1 MAFLDA
7 LALRLGRR
15 LPLVLQTEATE
26 CGLACL
32 AMIAGYHGHHTGLM
46 ELRRRFSVSLKG
58 ISLKQ
63 LIQTAH
69 RLGLGTRA
77 VKLDLG
83 DLGKLKLPC
92 VLHWNFNHF
101 VVLKAVDG
109 RGAVLHDPAHG
120 QRRLGLEEV
129 SRSFTGVAL
138 ELWPESGFEKQEAPP
153 RIKLLGMLGK
163 VTGLYRSLAQVLLLA
178 GALEVF
184 SLISPFFLQ
193 WTIDNVIVSEDRDL
207 LSTLAIGFGLLLLM
221 QQAVSGVRA
230 WVMMH
235 MSTLL
240 GVQWQANVFSHLLRL
255 PAQYFE
261 KRHLGDVVSRFGAV
275 NSIQQTLTAAFL
287 SAVLDGLMTVATLGM
302 MLLYSPPLAAIAIAA
317 MSLYALG
324 RWIWY
329 RPLRNATEE
338 QIVHAARQ
346 QSHFLETV
354 RGIRP
359 LKLFQRQDERRSVW
373 LGLLVEQINAGL
385 RTQKLQLFYQ
395 QLNGL
400 LFGVENLLVIW
411 LGATM
416 VMDGQFSV
424 GILMAFN
431 AYKSQF
437 DSRVGSLIDKF
448 FELRMLQLQGERLA
462 DIVLQAPEVSH
473 GDILPE
479 NLRERE
485 ASIEIQGLRY
495 RYAEQEPWVL
505 DGLDL
510 RIAGG
515 ESVAIVGPSG
525 CGKSTLFNVLLGILP
540 PVEGQIR
547 MAGLDLAQ
555 LGLDGLREL
564 VGTVLQDDVLFAGSL
579 SDNISFFD
587 PQPDMPWLLQCA
599 QMAAIHDDIQA
610 MPMGYNT
617 LVGDMGTVLSG
628 GQKQRVMLA
637 RALYKKPRI
646 LFLDE
651 ATSHLDVHC
660 EQRVNAAIRA
670 LRITRLRAGRV
681 RHRRPG
687 RRPGGLRPRRQ
698 RFALPRRAAT
708 DRAEP
713 GGSHRADPL
722 PRPAD
727 PPRLGQCQ
735 GPGGPGRDRQV
746 RLPAAPGR
754 PSRRQSRLQ
763 RHGLSRCPLPLRRR
777 PSPPAR
783 RQPPI
788 ELGAVR
794 LRPPQ
799 RRPAQRPAVAAGGQ
813 RQPGRDPAE
822 HLRPR
827 RPGLLRRP
835 RRPAQPGRLAAG
847 RGAGGAEPGS
857 RRRQV
862 PGRRRRPFRSPA
874 GTDRAVPGE
883 PRPGPR

>member
-1 MAFLDA
+1 
-7 LALRLGRR
+7 
-15 LPLVLQTEATE
+15 
-26 CGLACL
+26 
-32 AMIAGYHGHHTGLM
+32 
-46 ELRRRFSVSLKG
+46 
-58 ISLKQ
+58 
-63 LIQTAH
+63 
-69 RLGLGTRA
+69 
-77 VKLDLG
+77 
-83 DLGKLKLPC
+83 
-92 VLHWNFNHF
+92 
-101 VVLKAVDG
+101 
-109 RGAVLHDPAHG
+109 
-120 QRRLGLEEV
+120 
-129 SRSFTGVAL
+129 
-138 ELWPESGFEKQEAPP
+138 
-153 RIKLLGMLGK
+153 MLGK

-485 ASIEIQGLRY
+485 ASIEIRACATATRNRSPGSSTASTCASPAASRWPSSALGLR
-495 RYAEQEPWVL
+495 QEHPVQ
-505 DGLDL
+505 
-510 RIAGG
+510 RPAGHPP
-515 ESVAIVGPSG
+515 ASG
-525 CGKSTLFNVLLGILP
+525 
-540 PVEGQIR
+540 GQIR

-670 LRITRLRAGRV
+670 LRITRIMVAHRPETIASADRV
-681 RHRRPG
+681 IV
-687 RRPGGLRPRRQ
+687 
-698 RFALPRRAAT
+698 
-708 DRAEP
+708 
-713 GGSHRADPL
+713 
-722 PRPAD
+722 
-727 PPRLGQCQ
+727 LGQ
-735 GPGGPGRDRQV
+735 GKVSLDEST
-746 RLPAAPGR
+746 A
-754 PSRRQSRLQ
+754 
-763 RHGLSRCPLPLRRR
+763 
-777 PSPPAR
+777 
-783 RQPPI
+783 
-788 ELGAVR
+788 
-794 LRPPQ
+794 
-799 RRPAQRPAVAAGGQ
+799 
-813 RQPGRDPAE
+813 
-822 HLRPR
+822 
-827 RPGLLRRP
+827 
-835 RRPAQPGRLAAG
+835 RLA
-847 RGAGGAEPGS
+847 E
-857 RRRQV
+857 RQAAAA
-862 PGRRRRPFRSPA
+862 REQA
-874 GTDRAVPGE
+874 
-883 PRPGPR
+883 

>member
-448 FELRMLQLQGERLA
+448 FELRMLQLQGE
-462 DIVLQAPEVSH
+462 
-473 GDILPE
+473 
-479 NLRERE
+479 
-485 ASIEIQGLRY
+485 
-495 RYAEQEPWVL
+495 
-505 DGLDL
+505 GLDL

-670 LRITRLRAGRV
+670 LRITRIMVAHRPETIASADRV
-681 RHRRPG
+681 IV
-687 RRPGGLRPRRQ
+687 
-698 RFALPRRAAT
+698 
-708 DRAEP
+708 
-713 GGSHRADPL
+713 
-722 PRPAD
+722 
-727 PPRLGQCQ
+727 LGQ
-735 GPGGPGRDRQV
+735 GKVSLDEST
-746 RLPAAPGR
+746 A
-754 PSRRQSRLQ
+754 
-763 RHGLSRCPLPLRRR
+763 
-777 PSPPAR
+777 
-783 RQPPI
+783 
-788 ELGAVR
+788 
-794 LRPPQ
+794 
-799 RRPAQRPAVAAGGQ
+799 
-813 RQPGRDPAE
+813 
-822 HLRPR
+822 
-827 RPGLLRRP
+827 
-835 RRPAQPGRLAAG
+835 RLA
-847 RGAGGAEPGS
+847 E
-857 RRRQV
+857 RQAAAA
-862 PGRRRRPFRSPA
+862 REQA
-874 GTDRAVPGE
+874 
-883 PRPGPR
+883 

>member
-138 ELWPESGFEKQEAPP
+138 ELWPESGFEKQEVPP

-317 MSLYALG
+317 MSLYTLG

-411 LGATM
+411 LGATMVMDGQFSVGILMAFNAYKSQFDSRVGSLIDKFFELRMLQLQGERLADIVLQAPEVSHGDILPENLREREASIEIQGLRYRYAEPTM

-660 EQRVNAAIRA
+660 EQRVNAAIRHGPGA
-670 LRITRLRAGRV
+670 GYPAAPLRRAGGATRHRLRQGHRRDARRSPPRASGAA
-681 RHRRPG
+681 RRPG
-687 RRPGGLRPRRQ
+687 AAESRRRLGGGKPRRRP
-698 RFALPRRAAT
+698 
-708 DRAEP
+708 AEP
-713 GGSHRADPL
+713 GA
-722 PRPAD
+722 
-727 PPRLGQCQ
+727 
-735 GPGGPGRDRQV
+735 
-746 RLPAAPGR
+746 
-754 PSRRQSRLQ
+754 
-763 RHGLSRCPLPLRRR
+763 
-777 PSPPAR
+777 
-783 RQPPI
+783 
-788 ELGAVR
+788 E
-794 LRPPQ
+794 
-799 RRPAQRPAVAAGGQ
+799 
-813 RQPGRDPAE
+813 RQPGT
-822 HLRPR
+822 
-827 RPGLLRRP
+827 
-835 RRPAQPGRLAAG
+835 QP
-847 RGAGGAEPGS
+847 
-857 RRRQV
+857 
-862 PGRRRRPFRSPA
+862 
-874 GTDRAVPGE
+874 
-883 PRPGPR
+883 

>member
-1 MAFLDA
+1 MAFIDA

-58 ISLKQ
+58 IALKQ

-670 LRITRLRAGRV
+670 LRITRIMVAHRPETIASADRV
-681 RHRRPG
+681 IV
-687 RRPGGLRPRRQ
+687 
-698 RFALPRRAAT
+698 
-708 DRAEP
+708 
-713 GGSHRADPL
+713 
-722 PRPAD
+722 
-727 PPRLGQCQ
+727 LGQ
-735 GPGGPGRDRQV
+735 GKVSLDEST
-746 RLPAAPGR
+746 A
-754 PSRRQSRLQ
+754 
-763 RHGLSRCPLPLRRR
+763 
-777 PSPPAR
+777 
-783 RQPPI
+783 
-788 ELGAVR
+788 
-794 LRPPQ
+794 
-799 RRPAQRPAVAAGGQ
+799 
-813 RQPGRDPAE
+813 
-822 HLRPR
+822 
-827 RPGLLRRP
+827 
-835 RRPAQPGRLAAG
+835 RLA
-847 RGAGGAEPGS
+847 E
-857 RRRQV
+857 RQAAAA
-862 PGRRRRPFRSPA
+862 REQA
-874 GTDRAVPGE
+874 
-883 PRPGPR
+883 

>member
-287 SAVLDGLMTVATLGM
+287 S
-302 MLLYSPPLAAIAIAA
+302 
-317 MSLYALG
+317 
-324 RWIWY
+324 
-329 RPLRNATEE
+329 
-338 QIVHAARQ
+338 
-346 QSHFLETV
+346 
-354 RGIRP
+354 
-359 LKLFQRQDERRSVW
+359 KLFQRQDERRSVW

-670 LRITRLRAGRV
+670 LRITRIMVAHRPETIASADRV
-681 RHRRPG
+681 IV
-687 RRPGGLRPRRQ
+687 
-698 RFALPRRAAT
+698 
-708 DRAEP
+708 
-713 GGSHRADPL
+713 
-722 PRPAD
+722 
-727 PPRLGQCQ
+727 LGQ
-735 GPGGPGRDRQV
+735 GKVSLDEST
-746 RLPAAPGR
+746 A
-754 PSRRQSRLQ
+754 
-763 RHGLSRCPLPLRRR
+763 
-777 PSPPAR
+777 
-783 RQPPI
+783 
-788 ELGAVR
+788 
-794 LRPPQ
+794 
-799 RRPAQRPAVAAGGQ
+799 
-813 RQPGRDPAE
+813 
-822 HLRPR
+822 
-827 RPGLLRRP
+827 
-835 RRPAQPGRLAAG
+835 RLA
-847 RGAGGAEPGS
+847 E
-857 RRRQV
+857 RQAAAA
-862 PGRRRRPFRSPA
+862 REQA
-874 GTDRAVPGE
+874 
-883 PRPGPR
+883 

>member
-1 MAFLDA
+1 MVFLDN
-7 LALRLGRR
+7 LALRLTRR
-15 LPLVLQTEATE
+15 LPLILQTEATE

-32 AMIAGYHGHHTGLM
+32 AMIAGYHGYHTNLM

-58 ISLKQ
+58 IALKQ

-69 RLGLGTRA
+69 RLQLGTRA

-101 VVLKAVDG
+101 VVLKAIDA
-109 RGAVLHDPAHG
+109 RGALLHDPAHG
-120 QRRLGLEEV
+120 LRRV
-129 SRSFTGVAL
+129 SLAEFSQSFTGVAV
-138 ELWPESGFEKQEAPP
+138 EFWPDSGFEKQQAPP

-184 SLISPFFLQ
+184 SLVSPFFLQ
-193 WTIDNVIVSEDRDL
+193 WTIDNVIVSADRDL
-207 LSTLAIGFGLLLLM
+207 LSTLVIGFGLLLLM

-255 PAQYFE
+255 PIQYFE

-275 NSIQQTLTAAFL
+275 GNIQQTLTAAFL
-287 SAVLDGLMTVATLGM
+287 SAVLDGLMTAATLGM
-302 MLLYSPPLAAIAIAA
+302 MLLYSPPLAAIALAS

-359 LKLFQRQDERRSVW
+359 LKLFQRQDERRAVW

-385 RTQKLQLFYQ
+385 RTQKLQLIYQ
-395 QLNGL
+395 QMNGL

-424 GILMAFN
+424 GVLMAFN

-437 DSRVGSLIDKF
+437 DDRVGSLIDKF

-462 DIVLQAPEVSH
+462 DIVLQPAENNH
-473 GDILPE
+473 GNVDLDS
-479 NLRERE
+479 LDERE
-485 ASIEIQGLRY
+485 AGIEIQGLRY
-495 RYAEQEPWVL
+495 RYSDQEPWVL
-505 DGLDL
+505 DGVDL
-510 RIAGG
+510 RIGAG

-540 PVEGQIR
+540 ANEGQVR
-547 MAGLDLAQ
+547 VAGLELSQ

-564 VGTVLQDDVLFAGSL
+564 VATVLQDDVLFAGSL
-579 SDNISFFD
+579 SENIGFFD
-587 PQPDMPWLLQCA
+587 PQVDMPWLIQCA

-617 LVGDMGTVLSG
+617 LVGEMGTVLSG

-637 RALYKKPRI
+637 RALYKKPKV

-670 LRITRLRAGRV
+670 LRITRIMVAHRPETIASADRV
-681 RHRRPG
+681 VV
-687 RRPGGLRPRRQ
+687 
-698 RFALPRRAAT
+698 
-708 DRAEP
+708 
-713 GGSHRADPL
+713 
-722 PRPAD
+722 
-727 PPRLGQCQ
+727 LGQGKIVLDETAESLAERQAMTTQ
-735 GPGGPGRDRQV
+735 GQ
-746 RLPAAPGR
+746 A
-754 PSRRQSRLQ
+754 
-763 RHGLSRCPLPLRRR
+763 
-777 PSPPAR
+777 
-783 RQPPI
+783 
-788 ELGAVR
+788 
-794 LRPPQ
+794 
-799 RRPAQRPAVAAGGQ
+799 
-813 RQPGRDPAE
+813 
-822 HLRPR
+822 
-827 RPGLLRRP
+827 
-835 RRPAQPGRLAAG
+835 
-847 RGAGGAEPGS
+847 
-857 RRRQV
+857 
-862 PGRRRRPFRSPA
+862 
-874 GTDRAVPGE
+874 
-883 PRPGPR
+883 